1 MQSCK
6 LVHLLFAPILMVAP
20 TLCMPQDVWWEEKGC
35 RKKLLTTGMPS
46 PSTGTCYSKAYGDAE
61 LSRGFPSPAPKVVLC
76 SLPAA
81 AGHVEPG
88 GQGGTR
94 PITET
99 NTDISCSEHEAG
111 LCTREALQL
120 CFLQGRRYGS
130 WLLWE
135 ISEQTFTMQREY
147 SCTGAAPRAQ

>member
-1 MQSCK
+1 MNLQR
-6 LVHLLFAPILMVAP
+6 M
-20 TLCMPQDVWWEEKGC
+20 
-35 RKKLLTTGMPS
+35 LTTSIQLIDSKMLQPKAHPQTVRPMRREA

-88 GQGGTR
+88 GQRGTR

-147 SCTGAAPRAQ
+147 SCTGAAPREQ